1 MSNCDFNHR
10 HTGKENLGENFG
22 TTESF
27 SAKRYREESGKD
39 YKRITLYLCRKDY
52 LRRNEDIS
60 LSSET
65 EDECEQP
72 VEKRSKSQVDQD
84 ELIARELQHRF
95 NNESCDNDKV
105 NIGED
110 QEDVLIIS
118 GDEIS
123 MQLPDESDQSKEVLS
138 NDDQG
143 NTDPKQTNKESN
155 SYQSVVD
162 LVENLG
168 RQVDESDQF
177 FFVIRRGTTLKRQL
191 TIWQREASKKSPKH
205 RVRVRFTGESGID
218 NGALAEEF
226 FTSVVSD
233 IGKNIFPN
241 GSPQDSM
248 LNVHNGT
255 FYTCGEIVSS
265 SIANG
270 GPPPCF
276 LEECVYNMLVEGD
289 VDTKTL
295 VPENHLTTHE
305 QEVLEGIKKNPTAM
319 RDVILEHG
327 CTGKVDNDHIN
338 DVVGTVMISLVSKRL
353 LYLNE
358 FRKGLDLFGLQALMQ
373 ANSLLCKQLFVT
385 GHGGKAPD
393 ANYVVSCLIPCYS
406 EAGSSRRAIEE
417 EMVDHFQDLLISLE
431 DERVPGY
438 SEDLAWNDGEDSI
451 PGTGD
456 GDETSS
462 CYSADLTPAG
472 VLKWLTGQKH
482 VPINGENLK
491 IQVYFNHDCTTR
503 NNLHTICFPVV
514 GSCGK
519 DITLPVEHM
528 KISEDFKRVF
538 LLAFC
543 KGQTFGR
550 S

>member
-1 MSNCDFNHR
+1 M
-10 HTGKENLGENFG
+10 
-22 TTESF
+22 
-27 SAKRYREESGKD
+27 
-39 YKRITLYLCRKDY
+39 
-52 LRRNEDIS
+52 RRNEDIS

-84 ELIARELQHRF
+84 ERIARELQHRF
-95 NNESCDNDKV
+95 NNKSCDNDKV

-123 MQLPDESDQSKEVLS
+123 MQLLDESDQSKEVLS

-218 NGALAEEF
+218 NGALAKEF

-241 GSPQDSM
+241 GSPQKSM

-255 FYTCGEIVSS
+255 FYTCREIVAS

-319 RDVILEHG
+319 RDMILEHG
-327 CTGKVDNDHIN
+327 YTGKVDNDHIN

-358 FRKGLDLFGLQALMQ
+358 FRKGLDLFGLPALMQ

-385 GHGGKAPD
+385 GHGGKAPESKLCSILL
-393 ANYVVSCLIPCYS
+393 NTMLFR
-406 EAGSSRRAIEE
+406 SRK
-417 EMVDHFQDLLISLE
+417 LS
-431 DERVPGY
+431 
-438 SEDLAWNDGEDSI
+438 
-451 PGTGD
+451 
-456 GDETSS
+456 TSNRRR
-462 CYSADLTPAG
+462 
-472 VLKWLTGQKH
+472 
-482 VPINGENLK
+482 NG
-491 IQVYFNHDCTTR
+491 
-503 NNLHTICFPVV
+503 
-514 GSCGK
+514 
-519 DITLPVEHM
+519 
-528 KISEDFKRVF
+528 
-538 LLAFC
+538 
-543 KGQTFGR
+543 
-550 S
+550 